1 MILYLYEYL
10 MFNMYLYMYIIFMFN
25 MYLYLYIV
33 FDICLIM
40 DKVFKIV

>member
-1 MILYLYEYL
+1 

-40 DKVFKIV
+40 DKVFKIVYIFVYSV